1 MKGGGWLA
9 LAACLS
15 LGAALLHLA
24 AIVGGPA
31 WYRALGAGERMAR
44 ASERGDAFPAIVTLG
59 IALIVAA
66 WAAYAASGAGL
77 LPRLPLLRTALV
89 AITLVYL
96 ARGMVLFWPD
106 LLQRP
111 DLSPAFL
118 RWSSAI
124 VLVIAAVHAIGL
136 WKAWP
141 LLVPGGRT

>member
-1 MKGGGWLA
+1 MKGVGWLT

-24 AIVGGPA
+24 VIVGGPV

-59 IALIVAA
+59 ISLILTA

-77 LPRLPLLRTALV
+77 IPPLPLLRTALV
-89 AITLVYL
+89 AITAVYL
-96 ARGMVLFWPD
+96 ARGMVLFWPG

-124 VLVIAAVHAIGL
+124 VLAIAAVHAIGL

-141 LLVPGGRT
+141 LLAPDGRN